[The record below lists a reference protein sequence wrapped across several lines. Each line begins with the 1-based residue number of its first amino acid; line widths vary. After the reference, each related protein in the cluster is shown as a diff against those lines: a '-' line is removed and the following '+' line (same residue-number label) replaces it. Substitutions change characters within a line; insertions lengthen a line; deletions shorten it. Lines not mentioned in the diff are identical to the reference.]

1 MESELI
7 KIEKLEESKDWAT
20 WKFLVQILLKSNE
33 VYDVVSGEEKQ
44 PAEDDDQYTGKLAAW
59 KKKEYKAQRIIT
71 GTLSKKIILHVQ
83 NCKSSKE
90 MWEKLNLV
98 FERKGATSKHLLQE
112 QFFAFQRNSNDDMAT
127 HISRLDEIVTQLKDL
142 SVTIDDDMVITK
154 ILMTLPMEFRHF
166 SSAWESTASG
176 DRTLDNLRNRLLN
189 EEHRLNAT
197 IGESSSATA
206 AAMFTKHAGTRLQNK
221 NKKKGKCF
229 RCGSGSHWKKDCTAQ
244 TQSHLASNDEQK
256 QSESFSFIANDYALV
271 CEVQKEND
279 DEAFIFDSAATSHMC
294 YKREWFGDFVEY
306 KTPKSVL
313 VGNKQ
318 IILAHGHG
326 NIAIKSFNGKTWID
340 ATIYDVLYVPDVCR
354 NLFSFNAA
362 AKKGCEIKANRN
374 EIKLLKGESSI
385 AVGENRNGLFRMKFQ
400 VKRFDKRLKQKQIK
414 PEKQRDYAI
423 VEISNERVDESSKP
437 TQPSDQ
443 VVEKEMEGISNDT
456 VRDSSENMQAS
467 VQLIEQEATEGDDE
481 AATVN
486 KKKNANSQSGA
497 QRAKPEKMKERRP
510 SKLCD
515 VTKENI
521 VDTRLRRSSTIVI
534 EDERNTGNDSEDDES
549 GYQLFSAFIA
559 IVVEPD
565 KKKSKRKTKE
575 RKKSNV

>member
-7 KIEKLEESKDWAT
+7 KIEKLEESKDWTT
-20 WKFLVQILLKSNE
+20 WKFLVQILLKSND
-33 VYDVVSGEEKQ
+33 VFDVVSGDDEK
-44 PAEDDDQYTGKLAAW
+44 PATAGDDLTAW

-71 GTLSKKIILHVQ
+71 GTLAKKVVLHVQ
-83 NCKSSKE
+83 NCKTSKE
-90 MWEKLNLV
+90 MWDKLNLV
-98 FERKGATSKHLLQE
+98 FESRGETSKHLLQE
-112 QFFAFQRNSNDDMAT
+112 RFFAFKKDPNDDIAT
-127 HISRLDEIVTQLKDL
+127 HIAKLIEIVAQLKHL
-142 SVTIDDDMVITK
+142 SVAIDDSMVITK
-154 ILMTLPMEFRHF
+154 VLMTLPTDFRHF
-166 SSAWESTASG
+166 SSAWESTAKN
-176 DRTLDNLRNRLLN
+176 DQTLENLQSRLIN

-197 IGESSSATA
+197 SEESNTT
-206 AAMFTKHAGTRLQNK
+206 AAMFTKTAKYGKSHGK

-229 RCGSGSHWKKDCTAQ
+229 KCGSDSHWKRDCTAKTQ
-244 TQSHLASNDEQK
+244 THLASNDEQK
-256 QSESFSFIANDYALV
+256 QSESFSFYANDYAMV

-279 DEAFIFDSAATSHMC
+279 DESFIFDSAATSHMC

-385 AVGENRNGLFRMKFQ
+385 AVGENRNGLFYMKFQ
-400 VKRFDKRLKQKQIK
+400 VKRFVERLKQKQTK

-423 VEISNERVDESSKP
+423 VEISNERVDESSKLM
-437 TQPSDQ
+437 QPNDQ
-443 VVEKEMEGISNDT
+443 VVGKETKHISGDI
-456 VRDSSENMQAS
+456 VDDSSQNMQANVQVVEQRANEIENESNS
-467 VQLIEQEATEGDDE
+467 VNANIEKEGDGKT
-481 AATVN
+481 ATVN
-486 KKKNANSQSGA
+486 KKKNAKSKSGKQQS
-497 QRAKPEKMKERRP
+497 KPEKVKDRRP

-515 VTKENI
+515 VTKQNI
-521 VDTRLRRSSTIVI
+521 VDTRLRRPSTLD
-534 EDERNTGNDSEDDES
+534 EGQPDSNSDLLHERNTDDDDEEDKS
-549 GYQLFSAFIA
+549 GYQLFS
-559 IVVEPD
+559 D
-565 KKKSKRKTKE
+565 L
-575 RKKSNV
+575 